1 MSTKIINLPIAK
13 AIIVVIDVWKT
24 KVKIKRG
31 DDYFTINTPKDMSTA
46 SVGDVYKI
54 EKIDHMIQGR
64 QSKRLI
70 ATKIQTT
77 DISILPLKNKKNV
90 TILKR
95 KNGLLK
101 IKIDDIEYVILESKT
116 LGIENVNENE
126 SVEMIGEIQNG
137 LTSSIHRYFEPVSE
151 SELFT

>member
-126 SVEMIGEIQNG
+126 SVEMIGEIRNG